1 VPEEASAVKAEE
13 LRTKTDA
20 ELQEEHLRT
29 REEIA
34 RLSFQQAVEQVEDAR
49 ALRRARKNLARVLTV
64 LRQRELKA
72 DRAAAERAVQEEMKA
87 DG

>member
-1 VPEEASAVKAEE
+1 MKAEE

-49 ALRRARKNLARVLTV
+49 AVRRARKNLARVLTV
-64 LRQRELKA
+64 LRERELKTA
-72 DRAAAERAVQEEMKA
+72 GAAGERAVQEEMKA